1 MIRLGLLAV
10 VLFTAGPGW
19 GEEVDFARQIRPIL
33 SKNCFSCHGHDA
45 KHREAELR
53 LDTRDGAIAKR
64 DGAAAVVPGSSSKSA
79 LHARITSDDPDE
91 RMPPADSGRELTE
104 EEIDLLR
111 RWIDQGAEYSAHWA
125 FIKPVQTTLP
135 KINDKSWP
143 KNTLD
148 YFVLARLEAKGL
160 RPSVEADRY
169 TLIRRLSFD
178 LTGLPPTPEQVK
190 QFIDD
195 NSPQAYEKLV
205 DRLLDSRHYGE
216 RWARVWMDLARYA
229 DTQGYEKDA
238 RRNVWPWRDW
248 LIKALNDDMPYDQ
261 FTIEQL
267 AGDLL
272 PDANSQQVLATVFH
286 RNTMTNTEG
295 GTDDEEFRVAAVKD
309 RVDTTGLIWL
319 GLSVGCAKCHSHKYD
334 PISQTEYYQLFA
346 FFNQSADADRNDD
359 APKRALPSAFHY
371 QQHKE
376 LVQQLAAA
384 RKKLKK
390 NPSADTEATAKQIAE
405 LERQLE
411 QKVMAMKPPAV
422 PVMQELPEQ
431 KRRRT
436 RLLIKG
442 DFLNPGSEVKAGVPE
457 SLHAMSDHGAMNRL
471 SLARWLMDKEN
482 PLAARV
488 AVNRIWSRM
497 FGAGLV
503 ETEEDFGTQGEL
515 PSHPRLLDWLA
526 IEFRDTHHWSRK
538 KLCKTIVMSAT
549 YRQFSKVTRELR
561 ELDLHP
567 DIILLEFV
575 ARHIRPELMAAQL
588 LKDAPKADTPKSR
601 RLELL
606 TAENNIEPV
615 DRLLA
620 AVRSK
625 ILRERYRFDLDWML
639 DLMVNQYGPLDWRNA
654 FAHSLYWSS
663 WGDHYTEGQI
673 GGSRADAMNTARF
686 VFFSLQNLTTRGKM
700 TLWPDFDDPFSSYL
714 ELTPDTR
721 YIPYIYETYLRL
733 GKKHFGDDPR
743 FVEGTAGPNYA
754 KGMVTNAHNW
764 IELLYLEGGEENL
777 EQAENYLA
785 WLRKTNP
792 HPDGSTQERY
802 LVTLDEFVMGD
813 LLAQLQTFRAAKG
826 IIGSFIRKSLKQ
838 FALGLTEQGRASF
851 GHAVQSYEYWMED
864 TKIDFNDRRKLQ
876 PPLLQLRDQIE
887 SFMQVPQY
895 ATLAKAR
902 LWNNLPLQQ

>member
-1 MIRLGLLAV
+1 MTQTLQHSLPEHLIARRSAQRREWAVQWIAGALATVCLFSAGFLLTPINVIRKERQLVIDPETIGTLPPDIELLGKLGTFRALAIVWASIRAERLKEQGKVYEAMQLHNTVCALAPRFPNVWAYAAWNMAYNISVSQYTPEARWQWVRNGIELLRDRGLVYNPKSVTLYKELAWIYWHKIGDFLDDEHLNYKRALAV
-10 VLFTAGPGW
+10 DMERVLGA
-19 GEEVDFARQIRPIL
+19 PIV
-33 SKNCFSCHGHDA
+33 
-45 KHREAELR
+45 
-53 LDTRDGAIAKR
+53 AI
-64 DGAAAVVPGSSSKSA
+64 
-79 LHARITSDDPDE
+79 
-91 RMPPADSGRELTE
+91 TE
-104 EEIDLLR
+104 EEYFDWFRKIVDAPRDL
-111 RWIDQGAEYSAHWA
+111 DG
-125 FIKPVQTTLP
+125 F
-135 KINDKSWP
+135 
-143 KNTLD
+143 
-148 YFVLARLEAKGL
+148 LEDD
-160 RPSVEADRY
+160 S
-169 TLIRRLSFD
+169 
-178 LTGLPPTPEQVK
+178 QV
-190 QFIDD
+190 
-195 NSPQAYEKLV
+195 ALLV
-205 DRLLDSRHYGE
+205 D
-216 RWARVWMDLARYA
+216 
-229 DTQGYEKDA
+229 
-238 RRNVWPWRDW
+238 
-248 LIKALNDDMPYDQ
+248 
-261 FTIEQL
+261 
-267 AGDLL
+267 
-272 PDANSQQVLATVFH
+272 
-286 RNTMTNTEG
+286 
-295 GTDDEEFRVAAVKD
+295 
-309 RVDTTGLIWL
+309 
-319 GLSVGCAKCHSHKYD
+319 
-334 PISQTEYYQLFA
+334 
-346 FFNQSADADRNDD
+346 
-359 APKRALPSAFHY
+359 
-371 QQHKE
+371 
-376 LVQQLAAA
+376 
-384 RKKLKK
+384 
-390 NPSADTEATAKQIAE
+390 
-405 LERQLE
+405 
-411 QKVMAMKPPAV
+411 
-422 PVMQELPEQ
+422 
-431 KRRRT
+431 
-436 RLLIKG
+436 
-442 DFLNPGSEVKAGVPE
+442 
-457 SLHAMSDHGAMNRL
+457 
-471 SLARWLMDKEN
+471 
-482 PLAARV
+482 
-488 AVNRIWSRM
+488 
-497 FGAGLV
+497 
-503 ETEEDFGTQGEL
+503 
-515 PSHPRLLDWLA
+515 
-526 IEFRDTHHWSRK
+526 
-538 KLCKTIVMSAT
+538 
-549 YRQFSKVTRELR
+549 ELR

-567 DIILLEFV
+567 DIMLLEFV

-813 LLAQLQTFRAAKG
+813 LLTQLQTFRAAKG
-826 IIGSFIRKSLKQ
+826 IIGSFIRKSLKN

-851 GHAVQSYEYWMED
+851 IHAVQSYEYWMED

-887 SFMQVPQY
+887 SFMKVPQY

-902 LWNNLPLQQ
+902 LWNNLPLQQRQMTYDRLLPLFERLCSGQQPPWSRQRAFPEPAGMEEARKRSYDFRGKRREDVEQGERYKK